1 MNFDT
6 RELKFGFADKD
17 RFDAEAVTKA
27 LEAQRFKNVELLS
40 GPS

>member
-17 RFDAEAVTKA
+17 RFDKEAVVKA
-27 LEAQRFKNVELLS
+27 LQAQRFADVEFLS
-40 GPS
+40 RTE